1 MEERKKV
8 IDINKVIASKN
19 KTLAQLLPGFILR
32 YFKKILHE
40 DKLNQILYDNRNY
53 EGIDFVKKNL
63 DAFEIDYKA
72 HGKENIPEEGRYIF
86 ISNHPLGGL
95 DGLILIN
102 EVSEHLNNVKFIV
115 NDILMNIPNLSS
127 IFVPVNKHGRQNIEY
142 ARKIEDA
149 YASDAQILYFP
160 AGFCSRK
167 IKGSITDLE
176 WKKNFLLKAI
186 KHQRDIV
193 PIYFSGKNSNFFYN
207 LASLRKRL
215 GINANIEMFYLVDE
229 MFKQK
234 NKKLDLYFGQP
245 IPFST
250 FSKDK
255 SYQEWT
261 HLLREHIYHLPENP
275 DRSFPA
281 FN

>member
-1 MEERKKV
+1 MEEEKKV
-8 IDINKVIASKN
+8 INIKKVIASKN
-19 KTLAQLLPGFILR
+19 KALARILPGFIIQ

-40 DKLNQILYDNRNY
+40 DELNQILYDNRNY

-63 DAFEIDYKA
+63 DAFEIDYVV
-72 HGKENIPEEGRYIF
+72 HGEKNIPTEGRYIF

-95 DGLILIN
+95 DGLILMN
-102 EVSEHLNNVKFIV
+102 EVSQYLNNFKFIV

-149 YASDAQILYFP
+149 YASDSQILYFP
-160 AGFCSRK
+160 AGLCSRK
-167 IKGSITDLE
+167 IKGTITDLD
-176 WKKNFLLKAI
+176 WKKNFLLKAV

-207 LASLRKRL
+207 LANIRKRF
-215 GINANIEMFYLVDE
+215 GIKANIEMFFLVDE
-229 MFKQK
+229 LFKQK

-245 IPFST
+245 IPFGT

-255 SYQEWT
+255 NYQKWVS
-261 HLLREHIYHLPENP
+261 LLREHVYHLPENP
-275 DRSFPA
+275 DRPFPA